1 MLKFL
6 NFNIFCVGLTIM
18 GLTLQVNASKVP
30 RSHETSV
37 TTSSINN
44 PNFYKAEGVVESKK
58 RVRFSGA
65 RSESMVVTIRNRKNS
80 KVAIDLGEASDFVRI
95 KEGETKLRVVG
106 QIKTIGN
113 QPLLLASEVYLDGE
127 LIKVTKGSNKPLQ
140 AE

>member
-1 MLKFL
+1 
-6 NFNIFCVGLTIM
+6 
-18 GLTLQVNASKVP
+18 
-30 RSHETSV
+30 
-37 TTSSINN
+37 
-44 PNFYKAEGVVESKK
+44 
-58 RVRFSGA
+58 
-65 RSESMVVTIRNRKNS
+65 MVVTIRNRKNS

>member
-80 KVAIDLGEASDFVRI
+80 K
-95 KEGETKLRVVG
+95 
-106 QIKTIGN
+106 
-113 QPLLLASEVYLDGE
+113 
-127 LIKVTKGSNKPLQ
+127 
-140 AE
+140 